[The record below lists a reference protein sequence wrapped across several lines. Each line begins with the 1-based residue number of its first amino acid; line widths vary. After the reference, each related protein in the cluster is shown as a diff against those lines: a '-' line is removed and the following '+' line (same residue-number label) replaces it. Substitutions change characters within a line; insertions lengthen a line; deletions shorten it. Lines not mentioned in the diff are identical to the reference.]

1 MGRNSVPNDPPAKD
15 DLLSLAL
22 LGGFAMN
29 LSGEEIRIAIQ
40 KGKALIAYLVLS
52 PTQNESRERVAGL
65 LWSESEE
72 FHARASLRQTLR
84 QLRQAFDDAGIA
96 VLEADRS
103 GIRVDLTKV
112 DLDVQRVIDAASQ
125 GGTTPLMFQTRRL
138 TDVLLRGFEDIDPA
152 FRTWLMV
159 QRQTLFDQ
167 LTVMLEAA
175 MVAEEGDDAS
185 RKNAAAALIQ
195 IDPTHEGACRF
206 LMQAYA
212 TDGDVSS
219 ALRQYKQLWDLLD
232 DEYGMEP
239 SEATQDLVARI
250 KSGAFEE
257 ESRAPVADVIPLR
270 PGPVSMPPPEP
281 AADEAPAVK
290 RRLVLAVG
298 DFSADG
304 IDPDRA
310 YLIRGFRHELISCL
324 IRFRDWVV
332 LDQPSDSNG
341 DAALSEGDTVY
352 KIDATLLPGAGGVT
366 LVLTLKDAESG
377 HYVWSDRHNI
387 SLEEWFSAQ
396 QLIVRR
402 IAMALNVNISA
413 ERLTRISGKPDISL
427 DVYDRWLRGQSL
439 SLQWRPDEETR
450 AESIF
455 RTIIGEAPGFAPAYS
470 SLVQIMN
477 SHHHIFPGRFR
488 TREREKEALALA
500 KKSVQLDPLDSKT
513 HLCLAWAQA
522 MNKQFEQ
529 AELSYTLAYELNEND
544 PWTMLSSAHGLA
556 FCDNLEM
563 ARKLA
568 DQALELGL
576 RSSALHWGY
585 QVGIRFL
592 CGDYEGSVAA
602 ADQAQDVIYNLPAWK
617 AAALHHLG
625 RDEESRAEAQRF
637 CELIRTVWHGE
648 MAPEDQTIFQW
659 LLHSFPIRRN
669 EAWERLRTGLLGRAA
684 DGEAAE
690 SG

>member
-1 MGRNSVPNDPPAKD
+1 MRC
-15 DLLSLAL
+15 
-22 LGGFAMN
+22 
-29 LSGEEIRIAIQ
+29 
-40 KGKALIAYLVLS
+40 
-52 PTQNESRERVAGL
+52 
-65 LWSESEE
+65 
-72 FHARASLRQTLR
+72 
-84 QLRQAFDDAGIA
+84 
-96 VLEADRS
+96 
-103 GIRVDLTKV
+103 
-112 DLDVQRVIDAASQ
+112 
-125 GGTTPLMFQTRRL
+125 RR
-138 TDVLLRGFEDIDPA
+138 
-152 FRTWLMV
+152 
-159 QRQTLFDQ
+159 
-167 LTVMLEAA
+167 
-175 MVAEEGDDAS
+175 
-185 RKNAAAALIQ
+185 RK
-195 IDPTHEGACRF
+195 
-206 LMQAYA
+206 
-212 TDGDVSS
+212 
-219 ALRQYKQLWDLLD
+219 
-232 DEYGMEP
+232 
-239 SEATQDLVARI
+239 
-250 KSGAFEE
+250 
-257 ESRAPVADVIPLR
+257 
-270 PGPVSMPPPEP
+270 P
-281 AADEAPAVK
+281 AADAAPPVK

-341 DAALSEGDTVY
+341 DAALAEGDTVY
-352 KIDATLLPGAGGVT
+352 KIDATLLPGSGGVT

-402 IAMALNVNISA
+402 IAVALNVNISA

-439 SLQWRPDEETR
+439 SLQWRPEEETR

-544 PWTMLSSAHGLA
+544 PWTMLSSSHGLA
-556 FCDNLEM
+556 FCDKPGDGQK
-563 ARKLA
+563 AGRSGA
-568 DQALELGL
+568 GAGAALIGPALGL
-576 RSSALHWGY
+576 
-585 QVGIRFL
+585 
-592 CGDYEGSVAA
+592 
-602 ADQAQDVIYNLPAWK
+602 P
-617 AAALHHLG
+617 G
-625 RDEESRAEAQRF
+625 RHPLSLR
-637 CELIRTVWHGE
+637 
-648 MAPEDQTIFQW
+648 
-659 LLHSFPIRRN
+659 
-669 EAWERLRTGLLGRAA
+669 RLRGIGGGGGPGAGRHLQSSGLEGGGAAPPWPGRGIACGSAA
-684 DGEAAE
+684 VLRAYPYGLAR
-690 SG
+690 